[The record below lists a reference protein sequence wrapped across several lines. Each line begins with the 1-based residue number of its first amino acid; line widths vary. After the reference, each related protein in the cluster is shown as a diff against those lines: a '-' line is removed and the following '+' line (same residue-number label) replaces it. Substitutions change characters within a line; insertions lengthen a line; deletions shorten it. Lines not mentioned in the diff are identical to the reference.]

1 MTRIRKTLSKHRLG
15 TPLIDAA
22 AFALACGLA
31 SLGAPALAQSADTV
45 ATQDATRNATV
56 DRAIEADRVYSFV
69 DPKTGHI
76 TALAIADDR
85 PAVAIVVDRAAQSV
99 FVASA
104 DEAPTRIAIAE
115 LADAYAQGDAERRA
129 AFLAA
134 LQRTEAV
141 DARASESV
149 CETDAC
155 DTPPDDAPT
164 MRLSSI
170 VRWAVDHVG
179 SRRDIAPI
187 SDETADTR
195 RIDLL
200 DDPIRAGAETLNVL
214 QAVRHFWRIWH

>member
-15 TPLIDAA
+15 TPLSGVVV
-22 AFALACGLA
+22 FVLACGL
-31 SLGAPALAQSADTV
+31 SSFGAPALAQSADAV
-45 ATQDATRNATV
+45 ATQDATRDATV

-76 TALAIADDR
+76 TALAIANDR
-85 PAVAIVVDRAAQSV
+85 PAATIVVDRAAQSV
-99 FVASA
+99 YVANA

-115 LADAYAQGDAERRA
+115 LADAYAQGDPERRA
-129 AFLAA
+129 AFLVS
-134 LQRTEAV
+134 LQREEAV
-141 DARASESV
+141 DARASAPV
-149 CETDAC
+149 CDTDAC
-155 DTPPDDAPT
+155 DMLPDDALT

-179 SRRDIAPI
+179 SRRDIAPA